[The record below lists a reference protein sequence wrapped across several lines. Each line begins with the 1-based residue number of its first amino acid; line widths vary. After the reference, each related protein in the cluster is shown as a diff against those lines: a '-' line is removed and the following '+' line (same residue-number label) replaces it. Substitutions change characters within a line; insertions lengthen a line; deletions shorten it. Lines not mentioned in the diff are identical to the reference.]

1 MTDSSDTT
9 VQPMETPKTVSTEA
23 PKVESRSRLWAV
35 LPLIAALGLGAS
47 VFFPWIDADGTSVN
61 AMDIPL
67 AGIWAHLFDFE
78 LDGAWLGPVILAIAA
93 LGVVTILLRSI
104 PAVFYRVVG
113 IVALAV
119 VAMFF
124 WSMIDADG
132 FEFIQFGAYAAAG
145 FAVLMLI
152 PRN

>member
-1 MTDSSDTT
+1 M
-9 VQPMETPKTVSTEA
+9 EA
-23 PKVESRSRLWAV
+23 PKAESRSRLWAA

-47 VFFPWIDADGTSVN
+47 VFFPWIEAVGTSVT

-67 AGIWAHLFDFE
+67 AGIWAHLSDFE
-78 LDGAWLGPVILAIAA
+78 LDGAWLGPVLLAIAA

-124 WSMIDADG
+124 WSMIAEDG
-132 FEFIQFGAYAAAG
+132 FEFVQFGAYAAAG
-145 FAVLMLI
+145 FSVLMLI